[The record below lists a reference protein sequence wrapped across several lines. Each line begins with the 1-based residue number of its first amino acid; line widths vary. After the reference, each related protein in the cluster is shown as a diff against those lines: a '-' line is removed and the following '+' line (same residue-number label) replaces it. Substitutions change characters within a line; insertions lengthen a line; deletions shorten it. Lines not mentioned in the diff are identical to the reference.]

1 MISNVI
7 PNFYT
12 NKTKIAVHKVMFDI
26 SRTQLMFVAC
36 VIAMCRRICSE
47 KIFYHAWNT
56 FEVIFKHENSNSMND
71 QLFTGEIIKINTK
84 FCGMS

>member
-12 NKTKIAVHKVMFDI
+12 NKRKIAVHKVMFAI
-26 SRTQLMFVAC
+26 SRTFVAC
-36 VIAMCRRICSE
+36 VIAMCRRICSK

-71 QLFTGEIIKINTK
+71 QLFTGEIIKINK
-84 FCGMS
+84 NFCSMN